1 MLKKRV
7 EEALNAQINAEIWSA
22 HFFLAISLHFA
33 ENGYPGFAARM
44 KYQHQEEHRHALRLM
59 DYVIEQGGKVEL
71 QDIVDIPSDFGD
83 PVESFEQVLVHLMR
97 ITDTF
102 DTLLDVVCDEKE
114 EAEIS
119 QIIAYLKR
127 MTNENG
133 YYMMDLE
140 LIKKY

>member
-83 PVESFEQVLVHLMR
+83 PVESFE
-97 ITDTF
+97 
-102 DTLLDVVCDEKE
+102 
-114 EAEIS
+114 
-119 QIIAYLKR
+119 
-127 MTNENG
+127 
-133 YYMMDLE
+133 
-140 LIKKY
+140 

>member
-102 DTLLDVVCDEKE
+102 DTLLDVV
-114 EAEIS
+114 
-119 QIIAYLKR
+119 
-127 MTNENG
+127 
-133 YYMMDLE
+133 
-140 LIKKY
+140 